1 MSPDGASSRVA
12 APRND
17 LNSCMRLGHSG
28 SDVSRLTVLHDHSF
42 MVIAG
47 NAIERALTVIRTFA
61 INPGKHHR
69 RAALWAGRSLVA
81 QVRKV

>member
-1 MSPDGASSRVA
+1 
-12 APRND
+12 
-17 LNSCMRLGHSG
+17 MRLGHSG
-28 SDVSRLTVLHDHSF
+28 NDVNCLTVLHDHSF
-42 MVIAG
+42 MVVAG

-81 QVRKV
+81 QVWKV